1 MTRTGAPRTQTGFTL
16 LELLLAMALTMV
28 LMGLVYGTVRMS
40 IRATESGEAMIDRTN
55 RVRITQEF
63 LRRQLNRAM
72 PLIIETGA
80 QDGKTKSFEGKAD
93 ELRWVG
99 PMPGYLGSGGPYI
112 QSLKL
117 ERGQDGYELVYRF
130 EMLNGYNPEQRRS
143 ADDIDAV
150 VLLEG
155 IRRGRFQYRSL
166 DANNLATPWTTNWKD
181 PATIPVA
188 IQVDLTMTPESR
200 LDFPRME
207 IPVMVDAGGAFARD
221 FQSASP

>member
-1 MTRTGAPRTQTGFTL
+1 MTRPTARTQSGFTL
-16 LELLLAMALTMV
+16 LELMLAMALTMV
-28 LMGLVYGTVRMS
+28 LMGLVYTTVRMT
-40 IRATESGEAMIDRTN
+40 IRATESGEAMVDRTN

-72 PLIIETGA
+72 PLIIETSSR
-80 QDGKTKSFEGKAD
+80 DGKSKTFEGAAD
-93 ELRWVG
+93 TLRWVG
-99 PMPGYLGSGGPYI
+99 PMPGYLGTGGPYI
-112 QSLKL
+112 QSLTL
-117 ERGQDGYELVYRF
+117 ERARDGMELVFRF
-130 EMLNGYNPEQRRS
+130 EMLNGYDPEQRRS
-143 ADDIDAV
+143 EDDIDAV

-166 DANNLATPWTTNWKD
+166 DNNNLATPWTSTWKD
-181 PATIPVA
+181 PATMPVMVQ
-188 IQVDLTMTPESR
+188 IDLSMTAESR

>member
-1 MTRTGAPRTQTGFTL
+1 MPRTLPPRPQAGFTL
-16 LELLLAMALTMV
+16 LELMLAMALTMV
-28 LMGLVYGTVRMS
+28 LMGLVYATVRMT
-40 IRATESGEAMIDRTN
+40 IRATESGEAMVDRTN

-72 PLIIETGA
+72 PLIIETSTR
-80 QDGKTKSFEGKAD
+80 DGKTKSFEGAND
-93 ELRWVG
+93 EIRWVG

-112 QSLKL
+112 QSLRL
-117 ERGQDGYELVYRF
+117 ERARGGLELVYRF
-130 EMLNGYNPEQRRS
+130 EMLNGYDPEQRRR
-143 ADDIDAV
+143 DEDIDSV

-166 DANNLATPWTTNWKD
+166 DANNLATPWTSNWKD
-181 PATIPVA
+181 PATMPVMVQ
-188 IQVDLTMTPESR
+188 IDLTMNAESR

-221 FQSASP
+221 FQSVSP

>member
-1 MTRTGAPRTQTGFTL
+1 MPRPTIRPAQSGFTL

-28 LMGLVYGTVRMS
+28 LMGLVYTTVRMT
-40 IRATESGEAMIDRTN
+40 IRATESGEAMVDRTN

-72 PLIIETGA
+72 PLIIETSPR
-80 QDGKTKSFEGKAD
+80 DGKTRSFEGSAD
-93 ELRWVG
+93 SIRWVG

-112 QSLKL
+112 QSLQL
-117 ERGQDGYELVYRF
+117 ERSRDGMELVYRF
-130 EMLNGYNPEQRRS
+130 EMLNGYDPEQRRND
-143 ADDIDAV
+143 DDIDAV

-155 IRRGRFQYRSL
+155 IRRGRFQYRAL
-166 DANNLATPWTTNWKD
+166 DANNFATPWSSNWKD
-181 PATIPVA
+181 PATLPVMVQ
-188 IQVDLTMTPESR
+188 IDLTMTAESR

-221 FQSASP
+221 FQNASP

>member
-1 MTRTGAPRTQTGFTL
+1 MTRPTARTQSGFTL
-16 LELLLAMALTMV
+16 LELMLAMALTMV
-28 LMGLVYGTVRMS
+28 LMGLVYTTVRMT

-72 PLIIETGA
+72 PLIIETSSR
-80 QDGKTKSFEGKAD
+80 DGKSKTFEGAAD
-93 ELRWVG
+93 TLRWVG
-99 PMPGYLGSGGPYI
+99 PMPGYLGTGGPYI
-112 QSLKL
+112 QSLTL
-117 ERGQDGYELVYRF
+117 ERARDGMELVFRF
-130 EMLNGYNPEQRRS
+130 EMLNGYDPEQRRS
-143 ADDIDAV
+143 EDDIDAV

-166 DANNLATPWTTNWKD
+166 DNNNLATPWTSTWKD
-181 PATIPVA
+181 PATMPVMVQ
-188 IQVDLTMTPESR
+188 IDLSMTAESR

>member
-1 MTRTGAPRTQTGFTL
+1 MRRPPAPRTQSGFTL
-16 LELLLAMALTMV
+16 LELMLAMTLTMV
-28 LMGLVYGTVRMS
+28 LMGLVYASVRMT
-40 IRATESGEAMIDRTN
+40 IRATESGEAMVDRTN

-80 QDGKTKSFEGKAD
+80 RDGKTRSFEGTAS
-93 ELRWVG
+93 EIRWVG

-112 QSLKL
+112 QSLEL
-117 ERGQDGYELVYRF
+117 ERARDGYELVYRF
-130 EMLNGYNPEQRRS
+130 EMLNGYDPERRRS

-166 DANNLATPWTTNWKD
+166 DANNLATPWTGTWKD
-181 PATIPVA
+181 PATMPVMVQ
-188 IQVDLTMTPESR
+188 IDLTMTPESR
-200 LDFPRME
+200 LDFPRLE

>member
-1 MTRTGAPRTQTGFTL
+1 MRRSTALRRQSGFTL
-16 LELLLAMALTMV
+16 LELMLAMTLTMV
-28 LMGLVYGTVRMS
+28 LMGLVYASVRMT
-40 IRATESGEAMIDRTN
+40 IRATESGEAMVDRSN
-55 RVRITQEF
+55 RIRITQEF

-72 PLIIETGA
+72 PLIIETSPT
-80 QDGKTKSFEGKAD
+80 DGRTRSFEGSAG
-93 ELRWVG
+93 EIRWVG

-112 QSLKL
+112 QSLEL
-117 ERGQDGYELVYRF
+117 ERGPDGYELVYRF
-130 EMLNGYNPEQRRS
+130 EMLNGYDPQQRRS
-143 ADDIDAV
+143 EEDIDTV

-166 DANNLATPWTTNWKD
+166 DANNLATPWSSDWKD
-181 PATIPVA
+181 PATMPVM
-188 IQVDLTMTPESR
+188 IQIDLDMTPESR

>member
-1 MTRTGAPRTQTGFTL
+1 MTRPTARTQSGFTL
-16 LELLLAMALTMV
+16 LELMLAMALTMV
-28 LMGLVYGTVRMS
+28 LMGLVYTTVRMT
-40 IRATESGEAMIDRTN
+40 IRATESGEAMVDRTN

-72 PLIIETGA
+72 PLIIETSSR
-80 QDGKTKSFEGKAD
+80 DGKSKTFEGAAD
-93 ELRWVG
+93 TLRWVG
-99 PMPGYLGSGGPYI
+99 PMPGYLGTGGPYI
-112 QSLKL
+112 QSLTL
-117 ERGQDGYELVYRF
+117 ERARDGMELVFRF
-130 EMLNGYNPEQRRS
+130 EMLNGYDPEQRRGE
-143 ADDIDAV
+143 DDIDAV

-166 DANNLATPWTTNWKD
+166 DNNNLATPWTSTWKD
-181 PATIPVA
+181 PATMPVMVQ
-188 IQVDLTMTPESR
+188 IDLSMTAESR